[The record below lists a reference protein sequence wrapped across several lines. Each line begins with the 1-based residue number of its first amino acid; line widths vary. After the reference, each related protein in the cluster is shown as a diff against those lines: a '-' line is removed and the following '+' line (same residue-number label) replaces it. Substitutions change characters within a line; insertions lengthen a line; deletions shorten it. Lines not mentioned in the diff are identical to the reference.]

1 MWGADAY
8 KRPKSVSIPDVIS
21 RIVYP
26 VPRSAYRPCATNFSA
41 VRSDNEYRIYDTG
54 LQFLLQ
60 SLFNSI
66 DEVSKGKAKEQWP
79 YYEVFLETVPAKYED
94 GCAPFDPEEADD
106 DLSQEEIEK
115 LKVNPDAAQYRLHVF
130 TLRANIRVG
139 EAMDKII
146 EQNAKLARDSAMRE
160 SNSRLKDPLQGLQAH
175 QRACFVRGRTF
186 YTRTICSAITR
197 SNALMQDMESIL
209 DPSPANGLG
218 ANNPA
223 NPENVFTLDNAMK
236 FEDEKC
242 DPRFCDVNNYVRENH
257 NGVEVHTFPS
267 CSHIIRLFPEELMP
281 RNFVCKLLPD
291 YQQWYEQHEKNRR
304 DSSQLSKD
312 DVDIH
317 RISDEYSET
326 MKINKDFEGK
336 SFLEFEEISD
346 FSKLDMDS
354 RRKFETDVAPYAK
367 ASQYHVYY
375 KKYQNWVLKQFKS
388 RCLDPDA
395 AISEK
400 AALIIKWGMNPDRP
414 RAITTHRYHFNN
426 LSVFASRLVYQMEI
440 MEQLLLISTAHIPF
454 YLIKEAQRDAYRR
467 NFGLHLNVFQTGE
480 GATSK
485 SFIFNL
491 MIKCC
496 IPNSIDQLTY
506 STGKADAID
515 GNRNDCTTVC
525 HEAPPGM
532 FIMSKYNDNS
542 QSAMFKEKL
551 TSNVVSCKTWE
562 RDDTTGKRTNR
573 VTKSEC
579 IGNWMGATNEPKDK
593 VEEALE
599 TRFFWG
605 NFEKLNRFNRGIDDC
620 MAGERE
626 LGPAS
631 RALRRKFYEECQE
644 EQWRVFLVEKAIWV
658 NLIRDVNM
666 DALNTILP
674 EIKEK
679 ISKDTITQPGPRD
692 WERVQIF
699 CQEPPSSRPSNKCA
713 TSQEVH
719 GTTNHSPWR
728 PCSTSRSTWWSPRRW
743 CSYLSLF
750 ADQFRSPF
758 EHKILHAVV
767 RQASKAPKYANPLEI
782 DSAENQNFRYLKL
795 PAAAVGPND
804 QLVSASRSGSHL
816 YEQYPFA
823 V

>member
-1 MWGADAY
+1 
-8 KRPKSVSIPDVIS
+8 
-21 RIVYP
+21 
-26 VPRSAYRPCATNFSA
+26 
-41 VRSDNEYRIYDTG
+41 
-54 LQFLLQ
+54 
-60 SLFNSI
+60 
-66 DEVSKGKAKEQWP
+66 
-79 YYEVFLETVPAKYED
+79 
-94 GCAPFDPEEADD
+94 
-106 DLSQEEIEK
+106 
-115 LKVNPDAAQYRLHVF
+115 
-130 TLRANIRVG
+130 
-139 EAMDKII
+139 
-146 EQNAKLARDSAMRE
+146 
-160 SNSRLKDPLQGLQAH
+160 
-175 QRACFVRGRTF
+175 
-186 YTRTICSAITR
+186 
-197 SNALMQDMESIL
+197 
-209 DPSPANGLG
+209 
-218 ANNPA
+218 
-223 NPENVFTLDNAMK
+223 
-236 FEDEKC
+236 
-242 DPRFCDVNNYVRENH
+242 
-257 NGVEVHTFPS
+257 
-267 CSHIIRLFPEELMP
+267 MP

-679 ISKDTITQPGPRD
+679 ISRTPSPSPVPVIGRGSRSLPGTK
-692 WERVQIF
+692 
-699 CQEPPSSRPSNKCA
+699 PSSRPSNKCA

-728 PCSTSRSTWWSPRRW
+728 PCSTSRSTWSSPRRW
-743 CSYLSLF
+743 CS
-750 ADQFRSPF
+750 
-758 EHKILHAVV
+758 
-767 RQASKAPKYANPLEI
+767 
-782 DSAENQNFRYLKL
+782 L
-795 PAAAVGPND
+795 P
-804 QLVSASRSGSHL
+804 SRSLQISSGHRLSTRSCTRWSVRRARHPSTPTRSRL
-816 YEQYPFA
+816 TLRRTRIS
-823 V
+823 VI